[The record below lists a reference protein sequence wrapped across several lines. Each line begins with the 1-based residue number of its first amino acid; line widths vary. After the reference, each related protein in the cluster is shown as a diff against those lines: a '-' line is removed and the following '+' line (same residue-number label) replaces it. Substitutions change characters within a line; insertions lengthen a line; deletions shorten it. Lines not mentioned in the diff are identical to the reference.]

1 MSSMSA
7 IRALAAFVLIIT
19 FASGDTASAV
29 QTDQPPQGGDA
40 TTAEILKS
48 KRWRS
53 AVHGFKEWLSVQQ
66 VYTKEQAQ
74 TLTAGFDAKVAK
86 MSASQLQDMLD
97 DMEAKLNV
105 LFSPEAEEARA
116 WLANYMAAYNEH
128 GIEKIRSK
136 LPDVA
141 TMTAAQMRQELLR
154 LEKGRQQKRQAT
166 QDTRRL
172 RDQQVQAFS
181 AARRADQAA
190 SQRAL
195 DRAVYSG
202 RTAQPAYR
210 SHYAPRRYY
219 NNPSGSRRYYVNPW
233 GGVGRIGW

>member
-1 MSSMSA
+1 MSSMSVT
-7 IRALAAFVLIIT
+7 RVLAAFVLIT
-19 FASGDTASAV
+19 TLASGGTASTV

-40 TTAEILKS
+40 TKAEILKS

-66 VYTKEQAQ
+66 FYSKEQAQ
-74 TLTAGFDAKVAK
+74 TLTADFDAKVAT

-116 WLANYMAAYNEH
+116 WLSNYLSAYNQH
-128 GIEKIRSK
+128 GIEKIRNK
-136 LPDVA
+136 LPDIA
-141 TMTAAQMRQELLR
+141 HMTAAQMRQELLR
-154 LEKGRQQKRQAT
+154 LEQDQQQNRRAT
-166 QDTRRL
+166 QETRRL

-181 AARRADQAA
+181 KARQADQAA
-190 SQRAL
+190 SERAL

-210 SHYAPRRYY
+210 SHYAPRRNY
-219 NNPSGSRRYYVNPW
+219 NPRQRYYTTPW
-233 GGVGRIGW
+233 GGVGRVGW

>member
-1 MSSMSA
+1 MSCMLA
-7 IRALAAFVLIIT
+7 IRPLAAFLLIIT
-19 FASGDTASAV
+19 FASGVAESAA

-40 TTAEILKS
+40 TRAEILNS

-66 VYTKEQAQ
+66 VYSKEQAQ
-74 TLTAGFDAKVAK
+74 ALTVQFDANVAK

-116 WLANYMAAYNEH
+116 WLANYLTAYNQH
-128 GIEKIRSK
+128 GIEKIRQK

-141 TMTAAQMRQELLR
+141 KLTAAQMRQELLR
-154 LEKGRQQKRQAT
+154 LDQEQKQNRRTT
-166 QDTRRL
+166 QETRRL
-172 RDQQVQAFS
+172 RDQQAQNFR
-181 AARRADQAA
+181 AARQADQAA
-190 SQRAL
+190 SERAR

-202 RTAQPAYR
+202 RTAQPSYR
-210 SHYAPRRYY
+210 SHYAPRRSYA
-219 NNPSGSRRYYVNPW
+219 PTSQRYYVNPW